1 MCVSL
6 AISDMADKQSYRKQ
20 NLTTLADRP
29 PFHDE
34 DLVCV
39 CSSSLAPTYI
49 TEPLEPH
56 QTRSLLKPD
65 PRPPVPLIIL

>member
-1 MCVSL
+1 
-6 AISDMADKQSYRKQ
+6 MADKQSYRKQ

-29 PFHDE
+29 PFHAE

-39 CSSSLAPTYI
+39 CSSSLAPAYI

-56 QTRSLLKPD
+56 QTRSLL
-65 PRPPVPLIIL
+65 